1 MTFGAICTRPPM
13 RPTQQRSVSVDT
25 RTESERKMR
34 TAYGTVIAPCSIDT
48 LQPQT
53 INTSKPLAT
62 PQHHQRHTPPK
73 RRRLS
78 SAASTPTA
86 SAAAAAA
93 APTQS
98 VPPPRQD
105 GAPCTLGDDLA
116 CKSASPEDAPA
127 DDEASGG
134 TPSPRSSLL
143 SSAEADY
150 STATA
155 PATAFGAF
163 ALEPLG
169 GLADP
174 SFRIV
179 RLARPVRS
187 RDIFDDE
194 SGEDDGGGAC
204 SARHS

>member
-1 MTFGAICTRPPM
+1 MRRTRP
-13 RPTQQRSVSVDT
+13 RTSLSVDT
-25 RTESERKMR
+25 RTESERKRR
-34 TAYGTVIAPCSIDT
+34 TAYGDVVTPTILDAQQRHANHNS
-48 LQPQT
+48 QP
-53 INTSKPLAT
+53 IPTSKP
-62 PQHHQRHTPPK
+62 PQRHTQPK

-78 SAASTPTA
+78 SAASTPKA
-86 SAAAAAA
+86 SAAVAAA

-98 VPPPRQD
+98 PPESRHV

-116 CKSASPEDAPA
+116 CESASPKGATA

-143 SSAEADY
+143 SSSAAGR
-150 STATA
+150 SSAVA
-155 PATAFGAF
+155 PAFAIGAL

-169 GLADP
+169 VADP
-174 SFRIV
+174 SFSIV

-187 RDIFDDE
+187 RDIFDDD
-194 SGEDDGGGAC
+194 SGSGGGGGAC